1 MKYVKKEQGI
11 TLIALVVTI
20 ILLLILS
27 SLTITTITQ
36 NNGILI
42 RAQEAMNKTE
52 EAKEKENIELKK
64 AELEILYKTLPKDD
78 DDDKSL
84 KTFIAKYKVESNAQT
99 ISFPIYGTSENLI
112 IDYGDGTQEKKEGY
126 IAKNSIK
133 HTYSSRWGI

>member
-27 SLTITTITQ
+27 SLTITTITTITQ

-52 EAKEKENIELKK
+52 EAKDKENIE
-64 AELEILYKTLPKDD
+64 
-78 DDDKSL
+78 
-84 KTFIAKYKVESNAQT
+84 
-99 ISFPIYGTSENLI
+99 
-112 IDYGDGTQEKKEGY
+112 
-126 IAKNSIK
+126 
-133 HTYSSRWGI
+133 